1 VSLTGTTG
9 ITGITGITGRT
20 GPTGTTGS
28 VGPTGPT
35 GLTGPTGSSLTGTTG
50 ITGITG
56 ITGRTGPTGST
67 GSVGPTGITGRT
79 GQTGQT
85 GQTGPVGP
93 SSTLSQNIAITLN
106 SSTAFSGAVSFTLE
120 ANSNYAVSWFIR
132 ATTTANTGL
141 TTASVSASPVA
152 TDLVFF
158 DGANNVII
166 NSTAQQMSGGVSADR
181 ISTTGPGSQVV
192 TFTLAGVGTGIEGA
206 AALANSR
213 FIVNVTKL

>member
-20 GPTGTTGS
+20 GPTGT
-28 VGPTGPT
+28 
-35 GLTGPTGSSLTGTTG
+35 
-50 ITGITG
+50 
-56 ITGRTGPTGST
+56 T

-93 SSTLSQNIAITLN
+93 SSTLSQNIAITLD
-106 SSTAFSGAVSFTLE
+106 SATAFSAAVSFTLQS
-120 ANSNYAVSWFIR
+120 NSNYAVSWFVR
-132 ATTTANTGL
+132 ATTTANTGP
-141 TTASVSASPVA
+141 TTASVSAAPVA
-152 TDLVFF
+152 TNLVFF

-166 NSTAQQMSGGVSADR
+166 NSTATQMSGGVSADR
-181 ISTTGPGSQVV
+181 LSTNPGPGTSVV
-192 TFTLAGVGTGIEGA
+192 TFTLAGVGTGITGDTT
-206 AALANSR
+206 LADSR